1 MDNGSE
7 KPYEARRQGSGRG
20 SLLVWVAALLAA
32 LLLFYFLNHLVMSLQ
47 GLPLGWDLTVAG

>member
-7 KPYEARRQGSGRG
+7 EPHKAQQQDSGRG
-20 SLLVWVAALLAA
+20 SLLIWGAALLAA
-32 LLLFYFLNHLVMSLQ
+32 LLLFYLLNHLVMSLQ